1 MMHLSVRSIS
11 WVLLWSAQMLL
22 TCGLSREAGAAPLGV
37 GYRETLDLAVP
48 ETVTSNLTD
57 RLLIAEGTLNK
68 TGAGTLALAAS
79 NLTVISNGK
88 IVVRSGAL
96 RVEQDTNTVAAPAPC
111 PLDVLAQAAFWVDA
125 TTNVVTVSSNGNTY
139 ADAWLDARETDTVAP
154 FTYLRAVA
162 NLSFTNVAPQVIANA
177 GADGTMPSVWFGR
190 YNSLRT
196 MTWTTPA
203 NAVADITKIVH
214 VFAIHGVFQ
223 SYGYIFGTM
232 GGDPD
237 FHINEYNGGTPTS
250 TIWHPAEYSTTA
262 VRQGRTYVNGER
274 VDGTVASPKSGW
286 QLLEVAM
293 ATKLPHAANFFNDR
307 NITAYGKRIGGDC
320 LCEVAVFTNRLS
332 ETDRLRV
339 QSYLMQKWLGVQT
352 LAPLATCASASG
364 TVMADVGTNSV
375 LTLRLNGDG
384 ALQKQGEGQAVLDDT
399 SAITGLFRSAAVQ
412 AGTLD
417 SRLTVPLALTPGS
430 RVTTSNTVIRV
441 TQDAEPGQIVKEGKG
456 TVTVTSLPANLA
468 RLSVN
473 GGVLVL
479 ATPSV
484 STSVVAATSGS
495 VPNATF
501 EAELLTSYRRN
512 IASGETYYGW
522 TASFPAPTGSADNA
536 VFIFNRTVAST
547 NVNLN
552 WACPYDA
559 PEGQQVLALKQDAS
573 VSTTLSLPAAGI
585 YDLSFYTSARSILS
599 NRHEFDLCLVDG
611 ATTSAVATVQTI
623 NQPYVRQ
630 SFRLPW
636 LEAGDHA
643 LLLRRNVIGVDTLGT
658 IDDLKVT
665 LVSETNP
672 NTVSIFNGDFELT
685 EYPRNPSAFSTSNL
699 APGWTFTCTTN
710 GITTS
715 GITMAN
721 TTSYSFFTPSSP
733 YGSVLLGLYSNGVAS
748 TALTLPAGTYR
759 LQAGLCNW
767 PCQLNGRNI
776 AGTQSVK
783 ATVTRGS
790 GATDTL
796 GTVATNASI
805 LSSAV
810 WPTAFS
816 VTNNET
822 VTLSLA
828 GQSLSSGGLVDNLVL
843 IPQVS
848 PIVLN
853 GSFEASANWTFER
866 NTNDSPNGNATY
878 NSLSQSNDYGNAVYD
893 GSRRLLLVQT
903 GAAVQDVQIPAPGLY
918 RLVCH
923 AAQRCPLTYNNS
935 YGHNPVRAWL
945 AQNGTTNVIGWTRV
959 DDTPLVRREFLFQV
973 ASAGTYRFGLQ
984 GMTDNSAQFPG
995 TDQNALVD
1003 GVSIEPATDLS
1014 ANGVSLPEGL
1024 TLTVADGARLQLS
1037 FAATQ
1042 RVDAVSYAGRAVTG
1056 LIGQKTCPEFV
1067 SGPGALFVYRKGTA
1081 IIVR

>member
-1 MMHLSVRSIS
+1 
-11 WVLLWSAQMLL
+11 MLL
-22 TCGLSREAGAAPLGV
+22 LGSLSQQAGAAPLGV
-37 GYRETLDLAVP
+37 GYRETFDL
-48 ETVTSNLTD
+48 TVADAATSNLTD
-57 RLLIAEGTLNK
+57 RLWVSEGTLNK
-68 TGAGTLALAAS
+68 TGAGTLVLATS
-79 NLTVISNGK
+79 NLTVQSG
-88 IVVRSGAL
+88 GAL
-96 RVEQDTNTVAAPAPC
+96 AVRNGALHVQYDTNTVVAPAPC
-111 PLDVLAQAAFWVDA
+111 PQDVLTQAAFWVDA
-125 TTNVVTVSSNGNTY
+125 TTNVVAVSSNGNTY
-139 ADAWLDARETDTVAP
+139 VDAWLDARETDTVAP
-154 FTYLRAVA
+154 FTYVRAVA
-162 NLSFTNVAPQVIANA
+162 NLAITNVAPQVIANA
-177 GADGTMPSVWFGR
+177 GTDGTLPSVWFGR

-274 VDGTVASPKSGW
+274 VDGTVTSPKSGW

-307 NITAYGKRIGGDC
+307 SITAYGKRVGGDY

-339 QSYLMQKWLGVQT
+339 QSYLMQKWLGAKAP
-352 LAPLATCASASG
+352 APLAACASASG
-364 TVMADVGTNSV
+364 TLVAEVGTNSE
-375 LTLRLNGDG
+375 LTLRLNGNG
-384 ALQKQGEGQAVLDDT
+384 ALQKLGAGQAVLDDT
-399 SAITGLFRSAAVQ
+399 SAVTDPFRSAAVQ
-412 AGTLD
+412 AGALD
-417 SRLTVPLALTPGS
+417 ARLPVPLALTPGC
-430 RVTTSNTVIRV
+430 RVATSNTVIRV
-441 TQDAEPGQIVKEGKG
+441 TQDAEPDQIVKEGKG

-479 ATPSV
+479 APPSV
-484 STSVVAATSGS
+484 VTSVVAATSGS

-501 EAELLTSYRRN
+501 EAELLTTYRRN
-512 IASGETYYGW
+512 IANGETYYGW

-536 VFIFNRTVAST
+536 VFIFNRTVAYT

-630 SFRLPW
+630 TFRLPW
-636 LEAGDHA
+636 LVAGDHT
-643 LLLRRNVIGVDTLGT
+643 LLLKRTVLGVDTLGT
-658 IDDLKVT
+658 IDDVKVT

-672 NTVSIFNGDFELT
+672 DTVRIFNGDFELT

-733 YGSVLLGLYSNGVAS
+733 YGSILLGLYSNGVAS
-748 TALTLPAGTYR
+748 TSLTLPAGTYR
-759 LQAGLCNW
+759 LKADLCNW
-767 PCQLNGRNI
+767 PCQLNGRNL
-776 AGTQSVK
+776 AGAQSVK
-783 ATVTRGS
+783 ATVARGS
-790 GATDTL
+790 GDTNTL

-822 VTLSLA
+822 VTLALA

-843 IPQVS
+843 VPQTNT
-848 PIVLN
+848 IVQN
-853 GSFEASANWTFER
+853 GSFEASANWTFAY
-866 NTNDSPNGNATY
+866 NTAVQPKDNATY
-878 NSLSQSNDYGNAVYD
+878 NYLSSSNDYGLAFYD
-893 GSRRLLLVQT
+893 GTRRLLLVQT
-903 GAAVQDVQIPAPGLY
+903 GIAYQDIQIPAAGLY
-918 RLVCH
+918 RLVFH
-923 AAQRCPLTYNNS
+923 AAQRCPLTYGNA

-959 DDTPLVRREFLFQV
+959 DDNPLVRREFLFHV
-973 ASAGTYRFGLQ
+973 AEAGTYRFGLQ
-984 GMTDNSAQFPG
+984 GMTDNSAEFPG
-995 TDQNALVD
+995 TDQNALID
-1003 GVSIEPATDLS
+1003 GVSIEPATGLAPDGIPLPADLALS
-1014 ANGVSLPEGL
+1014 
-1024 TLTVADGARLQLS
+1024 VASGARLQLS
-1037 FAATQ
+1037 YAATQ
-1042 RVDAVSYAGRAVTG
+1042 RVDTVTYAGRAVSG
-1056 LIGQKTCPEFV
+1056 LVNQQTCPEFV
-1067 SGPGALFVYRKGTA
+1067 SGPGALFVFRKGTA
-1081 IIVR
+1081 MLIR